1 MSFIFKLNL
10 IYVLLQRT
18 VCLWQPASC
27 LYVTVCHFFFC
38 VHHFF
43 TFQKTGLLRPT
54 PLVREAWKN
63 CWNWA
68 NTVKDMM
75 CDISHL
81 SHHQQQQQKTTSNEP
96 MVWYWYLWSQEEQ
109 GWMIQ
114 KPTFVFGNAWKISLA
129 LSSWLEFLAKTDR
142 MINCVLVLPWSAS
155 TIWLWCLSFTSV
167 FGGVMGNI
175 SEFSKKSLGICKLP
189 TLRLETGLNSPTFKV
204 RHKFAGNLST
214 HI

>member
-1 MSFIFKLNL
+1 MYCCRGQCACDS
-10 IYVLLQRT
+10 QHH
-18 VCLWQPASC
+18 VCMWLC
-27 LYVTVCHFFFC
+27 VTFFC

-43 TFQKTGLLRPT
+43 AFQKTGLLRLT

-129 LSSWLEFLAKTDR
+129 LSSWG
-142 MINCVLVLPWSAS
+142 
-155 TIWLWCLSFTSV
+155 SFTLHVSILFLLG
-167 FGGVMGNI
+167 FGCDPW
-175 SEFSKKSLGICKLP
+175 ICWDGSQLLHRFVP
-189 TLRLETGLNSPTFKV
+189 PPP
-204 RHKFAGNLST
+204 H
-214 HI
+214 HH

>member
-1 MSFIFKLNL
+1 
-10 IYVLLQRT
+10 
-18 VCLWQPASC
+18 
-27 LYVTVCHFFFC
+27 
-38 VHHFF
+38 
-43 TFQKTGLLRPT
+43 
-54 PLVREAWKN
+54 
-63 CWNWA
+63 
-68 NTVKDMM
+68 M

-81 SHHQQQQQKTTSNEP
+81 SHHHQQQQKTTSTEP

-175 SEFSKKSLGICKLP
+175 SVFSKKSLGICKLP

-214 HI
+214 HILFCSHSLTPALITKCVFTRKSIWLQIGKNLSKRGKEV

>member
-1 MSFIFKLNL
+1 MYCCRGQCACDS
-10 IYVLLQRT
+10 QHH
-18 VCLWQPASC
+18 VCMWLC
-27 LYVTVCHFFFC
+27 VTFFLC
-38 VHHFF
+38 VHRFF

-129 LSSWLEFLAKTDR
+129 LSSWG
-142 MINCVLVLPWSAS
+142 
-155 TIWLWCLSFTSV
+155 SFTLHVSILFLLG
-167 FGGVMGNI
+167 FGCDGHFRPWICWDGSQLLHRFVPPPPHHHQWH
-175 SEFSKKSLGICKLP
+175 SLN
-189 TLRLETGLNSPTFKV
+189 TLNFLYQK
-204 RHKFAGNLST
+204 
-214 HI
+214 